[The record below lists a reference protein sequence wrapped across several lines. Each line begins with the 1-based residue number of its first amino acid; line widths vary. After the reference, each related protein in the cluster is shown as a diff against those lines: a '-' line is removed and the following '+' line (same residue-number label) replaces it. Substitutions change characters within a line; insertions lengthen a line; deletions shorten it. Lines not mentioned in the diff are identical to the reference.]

1 MFFIGSIL
9 KKFKEKKQ
17 RLSIVR
23 ESILTLQID
32 EKQKQL
38 YLDSLELLN
47 DEQLDNLYIQFT
59 ALISILEDN
68 KIKQDYKDSHST
80 TISTHKTENIEK
92 QKELNSLHLLLEN
105 F

>member
-1 MFFIGSIL
+1 MFFIGTIL

-38 YLDSLELLN
+38 YLDSLELLDDN
-47 DEQLDNLYIQFT
+47 QLDNLYIQFT
-59 ALISILEDN
+59 ALINILEDN
-68 KIKQDYKDSHST
+68 KIKQDYRNSHSSN
-80 TISTHKTENIEK
+80 ISTNKIENTEK